1 VPGSTSDSN
10 SSSGLSAG
18 AIAGIAVGA
27 AAGLCLL
34 LLLAAYLR
42 WRHRFRGQVPEQQQE
57 AEAAA
62 AKGDVE
68 MSIGDGK
75 AFSSHSPGG
84 GRGGGASAAVLA
96 SSDAM
101 GDAAGSSING
111 GSGRL
116 SEGMAAAA
124 AAATSAAR
132 LAGRGQSAARHELQ
146 LMDEFVRQVRRQHS
160 YWTTGMLFPSVLAVM
175 RRGMRQPWLHSAAD
189 AVRCSAL
196 HEHKPDQPCCRFSS
210 VSFPVQLV
218 GRSTS
223 TPLPSPAHSSG
234 SGVPPTAAHP
244 DEQSLGSGG
253 RKGTDLSKLPPE
265 FFDGGLLA
273 LAGAAA
279 AALRHPCVPARL
291 PLVLQSSHCC

>member
-1 VPGSTSDSN
+1 MLVSAGDGARCCTLHETAELSTAVAGARRWVAVTLSTPPSNSSDQAATVQLCEVQVSLTQSPSSEVPGSTSDSN

-96 SSDAM
+96 SDAM

-160 YWTTGMLFPSVLAVM
+160 YWTTGMLFPSSLAVM
-175 RRGMRQPWLHSAAD
+175 RRGMRQPWLHSAGA
-189 AVRCSAL
+189 AVRCRAL
-196 HEHKPDQPCCRFSS
+196 HQH
-210 VSFPVQLV
+210 
-218 GRSTS
+218 
-223 TPLPSPAHSSG
+223 
-234 SGVPPTAAHP
+234 
-244 DEQSLGSGG
+244 
-253 RKGTDLSKLPPE
+253 
-265 FFDGGLLA
+265 
-273 LAGAAA
+273 
-279 AALRHPCVPARL
+279 
-291 PLVLQSSHCC
+291 